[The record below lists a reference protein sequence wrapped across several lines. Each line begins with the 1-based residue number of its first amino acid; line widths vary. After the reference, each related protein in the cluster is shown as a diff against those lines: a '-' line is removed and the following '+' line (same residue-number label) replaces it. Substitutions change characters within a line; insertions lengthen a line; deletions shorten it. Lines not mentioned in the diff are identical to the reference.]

1 MDIIIVALG
10 SRGDVLPCAALG
22 RALREAGHHVCFA
35 TFAGFES
42 LVSARG
48 LAFQPVRGD
57 AQAIMLGSGGQA
69 LAQSGQSVVR
79 MMAGVMR
86 SFGALAQDYARDL
99 SALASQPADLVV
111 NQLPG
116 GLYGHDLA
124 EKLGVPMVAAAVM
137 PLVPTRSQP
146 MLAFP
151 HWPSALPGY
160 NLLTH
165 RLAYQLVW
173 QAFRPTINRWRQ
185 DALGLKK
192 VPLRGI
198 FRETRESI
206 PVLNGFSAGVVP
218 RPHDWGQQV
227 HTTGYWFPDNADW
240 QPPDDLLRF
249 LDDGPPPVFAGFGS
263 MPLRDADRV
272 TDLVLEAL
280 RQSGQRGIV
289 HAGWGGVGRRALP
302 EWAYGLDYAPY
313 GWLFPRMAALI
324 HHGGSGTTAF
334 GLRSG
339 VPAVVAPFLFD
350 QFYWGRRIAE
360 LGVGPAPVPFG
371 KLSAGRLADAVRAAT
386 ADGGMKERAQRL
398 GSEIQGEDGLGSAVR
413 VLEGLVPG

>member
-1 MDIIIVALG
+1 MDITIIALG
-10 SRGDVLPCAALG
+10 SRGDVLPYAALG
-22 RALREAGHHVCFA
+22 RALRESGHRVRLA
-35 TFAGFES
+35 TFASFEP
-42 LVSARG
+42 LIAARG
-48 LAFQPVRGD
+48 LDFHPVHGD

-69 LAQSGQSVVR
+69 LARSGQSVVR
-79 MMAGVMR
+79 MAVGVMR
-86 SFGALAQDYARDL
+86 SFGALARDYARDL
-99 SALASQPADLVV
+99 SALASQPADLIV

-116 GLYGHDLA
+116 SLYGYDLA
-124 EKLGVPMVAAAVM
+124 EKLCVPMVAAAVM

-151 HWPSALPGY
+151 RWPSVLPGY
-160 NLLTH
+160 CLLTH

-185 DALGLKK
+185 EVLGLDRM
-192 VPLRGI
+192 PLRGI
-198 FRETRESI
+198 FRQTRESI
-206 PVLNGFSAGVVP
+206 PVLNGFSARVVP
-218 RPHDWGQQV
+218 RPPDWGRQV
-227 HTTGYWFPDNADW
+227 RVTGYWFPEDADW
-240 QPPDDLLRF
+240 RPTDDLLRF

-280 RQSGQRGIV
+280 RQSGQRAIV
-289 HAGWGGVGRRALP
+289 HAGWGGAGGRALP
-302 EWAYGLDYAPY
+302 GWAFGLDYAPY

-339 VPAVVAPFLFD
+339 VPAVVVPFLFD

-360 LGVGPAPVPFG
+360 LGVGPVPVPFG
-371 KLSAGRLADAVRAAT
+371 KLSVGRLADAIQAVT
-386 ADGGMKERAQRL
+386 ADSEMPERARRL
-398 GSEIQGEDGLGSAVR
+398 GIEIQGEDGLGTAVQ
-413 VLEGLVPG
+413 VLEGLVSG